1 MISNLPPRQRLLAII
16 AGVVVALLVLDSV
29 VIEPLYHTW
38 QTHAAEITR
47 LNASVTKGRTTI
59 ARAAQNDRRWSDM
72 QANALAKEP
81 SQAEGDVYSAFDR
94 WAVANRVELSG
105 IRFQWKRGA
114 TDKYSLLEGRI
125 DATGTMTTLSH
136 FLYELEQ
143 SALALRV
150 DSVEVTSRDDS
161 GQKLGLSLIVSGLR
175 LTPLERKLQ

>member
-16 AGVVVALLVLDSV
+16 AGAVVALLVLDSF

-38 QTHAAEITR
+38 QAHAAEISR
-47 LNASVTKGRTTI
+47 LNAAVTNGRNTI
-59 ARAAQNDRRWSDM
+59 ARATQNDRRWRDM

-81 SQAEGDVYSAFDR
+81 SQAEGDVYAAFDR
-94 WAVANRVELSG
+94 WAVASRVELSG
-105 IRFQWKRGA
+105 IRFQWKRGG

-125 DATGTMTTLSH
+125 DTTGTLTALSH
-136 FLYELEQ
+136 FLYELER

-150 DSVEVTSRDDS
+150 DSLEITSRDDS